1 MRILNTGFPKK
12 DARSSKIKNIPDLL
26 RDGSQN
32 SVEYRLFLAIGRLL
46 WETLYFIVFKRFG
59 SPADL

>member
-26 RDGSQN
+26 ADDKEGKIIKKYQLF
-32 SVEYRLFLAIGRLL
+32 YFLAIGRLL
-46 WETLYFIVFKRFG
+46 
-59 SPADL
+59 